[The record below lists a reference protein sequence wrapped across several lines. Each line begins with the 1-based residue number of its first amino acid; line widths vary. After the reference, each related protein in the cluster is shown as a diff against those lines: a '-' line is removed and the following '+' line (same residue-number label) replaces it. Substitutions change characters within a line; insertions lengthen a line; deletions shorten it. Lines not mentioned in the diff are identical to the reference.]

1 VLAYVIEYGWVNG
14 CTIVCQP
21 KNKGSLL
28 YHTGPHVFFRA
39 TVGENGNSSF
49 DLIVFG
55 KNLAKQVELSIMNWA
70 CFKPSSKY
78 FSTAFG
84 SLVGR

>member
-1 VLAYVIEYGWVNG
+1 MHYRLPAQE
-14 CTIVCQP
+14 Q
-21 KNKGSLL
+21 GSLL

-39 TVGENGNSSF
+39 TVGENGNRSF

-55 KNLAKQVELSIMNWA
+55 KKLAKQVELSIMNWA

-78 FSTAFG
+78 FPTAFG

>member
-1 VLAYVIEYGWVNG
+1 
-14 CTIVCQP
+14 
-21 KNKGSLL
+21 
-28 YHTGPHVFFRA
+28 VFFRA

-78 FSTAFG
+78 FPTAFG